1 MKRQFF
7 VASLIWAAISGA
19 KALELP
25 VTATDYYSL
34 QIASGKDIAALER
47 AFERYAHLP
56 FARIERRG
64 ALFTLRAGFWTDE
77 SMARDALSEAPMG
90 AAFVRV
96 AVFRP
101 DAIVKRNWGDQPT
114 SETVSVSRPSSAIGS
129 LGGSVPQPSTP
140 APVVPMAV
148 ARPLTTT
155 SKPLTDTTRDTLRP
169 FNQEDFSLAFDA
181 LISSRDFDSSLRIAQ
196 QSVRERPGDRDWRRK
211 LARVADWAERPGLAA
226 EHWQVLF
233 AQGDRS
239 EETVSAVIRLA
250 PLLEQPAAVM
260 LAWEY
265 RADQSS
271 LTPAEWS
278 ELFFLYESL
287 TEPKRGSQFFE
298 AQFLKTQSISLLD
311 YAARLAANGGD
322 ENRAQSLYLQRLS
335 LAPFSMDALMW
346 VVVSFIRSDN
356 GDKALAVMQAHLGSI
371 PAEAVEFWR
380 LLGELAW
387 LQSDFATAQQAYARV
402 TPVADSTAA
411 DWSRLI
417 FLVRQQHP
425 AQAAELA
432 WKAYRRF
439 NALDQLKLGLE
450 IFAGL
455 GDLASQ
461 ARIFGS
467 LTTQNLRIA
476 EQDARF
482 LLMRA
487 QYQRLKKQPDLAW
500 ADLARALTLTP
511 NDPDVALSALW
522 FLVDEQRSTELTR
535 MVATYA
541 QQAVKDNR
549 FWLVFAAG
557 SQVLNRSREAVLWYG
572 KAVSHTPD
580 DPLLLL
586 NFADAIERSQ
596 NVGMAARIRRH
607 AWLLLKQ
614 KLASAQGNTMLP
626 NDPLM
631 LTEARL
637 ALLNEPGDPGLR
649 RVRELVNQLR
659 GVTTPEN
666 EIAQL
671 NALILGWA
679 ILKEQFP
686 NARSWMWL
694 RYARQAQNVVPVW
707 GVSQVALK
715 LDDTESMAQIL
726 DRNDK
731 ALPIYNKYDTAYAL
745 GDVQQALD
753 TAFQGMSQPFG
764 DEPLY
769 DRFRQHAPLN
779 ANYVQLLASKEN
791 SGALDRQGLQFEG
804 RLVLQ
809 PTLHA
814 VLAWSRRQQSS
825 SDANLASLTNDVDQ
839 LDSVSA
845 RWLGERDQTYLT
857 LFRRTGGQSTLGLR
871 ATQSL
876 QVGRRLS
883 LEAGINYRDDSSISQ
898 PMSVAGYQDRLFGNL
913 TYVLGKREYFRVSPE
928 FNRYFTQQGDYL
940 GGGQSIA
947 IEAGYRVRTEY
958 PDWTFRANWT
968 RQNFYADGNLGAAT
982 LAQLPA
988 GIQAGISTGTID
1000 PLRYFVPEG
1009 GGTWG
1014 ACVSM
1019 GENLGGQSLQ
1029 TVYSKAWR
1037 PFADMCLSHNSV
1049 AGPGYSGVLG
1059 VAGSLTG
1066 EDHLSLQWRAS
1077 DGIGASNA
1085 TNRSL
1090 FIRYRHYF

>member
-1 MKRQFF
+1 MKRHVFF
-7 VASLIWAAISGA
+7 ASLIWAAISGA

-34 QIASGKDIAALER
+34 QIASGKDVGALER

-77 SMARDALSEAPMG
+77 TMARIALLEAPMG

-101 DAIVKRNWGDQPT
+101 EAIVKRNWGDLSSEEAISVLPAVT
-114 SETVSVSRPSSAIGS
+114 STVMDPS
-129 LGGSVPQPSTP
+129 GGPVPQPSTP
-140 APVVPMAV
+140 SPVAPVVL
-148 ARPLTTT
+148 ARLPTAT
-155 SKPLTDTTRDTLRP
+155 SRDWTRYTLRS

-181 LISSRDFDSSLRIAQ
+181 LISGDDLASSLRVAEQ
-196 QSVRERPGDRDWRRK
+196 AVRERPSDRDWRRK
-211 LARVADWAERPGLAA
+211 LARVADWTERPNLAA

-233 AQGDRS
+233 SQGDRS

-250 PLLEQPAAVM
+250 PLLEKPASVM

-265 RADQSS
+265 RADRSP
-271 LTPAEWS
+271 LTATQWS
-278 ELFFLYESL
+278 DLFFLYESL

-322 ENRAQSLYLQRLS
+322 EKRAQSLYLQRLN

-346 VVVSFIRSDN
+346 VVVSFIRSDD
-356 GDKALAVMQAHLGSI
+356 GDRALAVMQAHLDSI
-371 PAEAVEFWR
+371 PAESVDFWR
-380 LLGELAW
+380 LLGQLAW

-425 AQAAELA
+425 AQAAQLA
-432 WKAYRRF
+432 WEAYRRF
-439 NALDQLKLGLE
+439 NALDQLKLSLE
-450 IFAGL
+450 IFIGL
-455 GDLASQ
+455 GDLPAQ

-467 LTTQNLRIA
+467 LTAQNLLTA

-482 LLMRA
+482 LLMRS
-487 QYQRLKKQPDLAW
+487 QFQRLQKQPNLAW
-500 ADLARALTLTP
+500 ADLTRALILTP
-511 NDPDVALSALW
+511 NDLDVALSALW
-522 FLVDEQRSTELTR
+522 FLVDEQRAPELTR
-535 MVATYA
+535 MLSTYA
-541 QQAVKDNR
+541 PQAVKDSR

-557 SQVLNRSREAVLWYG
+557 SQVLNRSRDAILWYG
-572 KAVSHTPD
+572 KAVSNTPD

-596 NVGMAARIRRH
+596 NAGMAARIRRH

-614 KLASAQGNTMLP
+614 KPSSAQGNTMLP

-659 GVTTPEN
+659 GVTTPESD
-666 EIAQL
+666 IAQL

-679 ILKEQFP
+679 ILKEQYP

-694 RYARQAQNVVPVW
+694 RYARQAQGAVPVW

-715 LDDTESMAQIL
+715 LEDAELMAQIL

-779 ANYVQLLASKEN
+779 ASYVQLLASKEN
-791 SGALDRQGLQFEG
+791 AGALDRQGLQFES

-809 PTLHA
+809 PKLHA
-814 VLAWSRRQQSS
+814 VLGWSRRQQSS
-825 SDANLASLTNDVDQ
+825 SDANLASLTNDVDR

-845 RWLGERDQTYLT
+845 RWLGERGPTQLT
-857 LFRRTGGQSTLGLR
+857 LFRRNERQTTMGLR
-871 ATQSL
+871 VTQSF
-876 QVGRRLS
+876 QVGRRLN

-898 PMSVAGYQDRLFGNL
+898 PMSVSGYENRLLGNV
-913 TYVLGKREYFRVSPE
+913 TYTLGKREYLRVSPE
-928 FNRYFTQQGDYL
+928 LSRYFTQQGDYL
-940 GGGQSIA
+940 GGGESIA
-947 IEAGYRVRTEY
+947 IEAGYRVRTEH
-958 PDWTFRANWT
+958 PDWSLRANWT
-968 RQNFYADGNLGAAT
+968 RQNFHADGNMSAAT
-982 LAQLPA
+982 LAQLPT
-988 GIQAGISTGTID
+988 GIQTGISTGAID

-1009 GGTWG
+1009 SGTWG

-1037 PFADMCLSHNSV
+1037 PFVDMCLSHNSV
-1049 AGPGYSGVLG
+1049 AGLGYSGVLG

-1066 EDHLSLQWRAS
+1066 EDHVSLQWRAS
-1077 DGIGASNA
+1077 DGIGASNS